1 MTAYVRAA
9 DLIRDKFNCVV
20 IIIHHCGID
29 GDRPRGH
36 TSLTAAADAQI
47 SVRRDSAN
55 NVVAEVE
62 YMKDGPEGD
71 QIVSALDSLTVGWTD
86 EGEEITSCI
95 IRPID
100 GPPVNGKK
108 ARKLSDDQ
116 RLALD
121 ALTECV
127 LRAGKNTPAILNLPN
142 VKAVLID
149 DWREE
154 MFRRN
159 VLSKT
164 DANPRAH
171 FKRLRNSLSARGE
184 IGLHNELVWKA

>member
-1 MTAYVRAA
+1 
-9 DLIRDKFNCVV
+9 
-20 IIIHHCGID
+20 
-29 GDRPRGH
+29 
-36 TSLTAAADAQI
+36 
-47 SVRRDSAN
+47 
-55 NVVAEVE
+55 VVAEVE

-71 QIVSALDSLTVGWTD
+71 QFVSALDSVTVGWTD
-86 EGEEITSCI
+86 EGEEITSCV

-100 GPPVNGKK
+100 GPPVSGKK

-127 LRAGKNTPAILNLPN
+127 LKSGQNAPAILNMPS
-142 VKAVLID
+142 VKAVLVD

-171 FKRLRNSLSARGE
+171 FKMLRNSLAARGE